1 MRESAFVDEIVLGLW
16 WDFYEFKS
24 RLVALALLYPA
35 SSKKSDPRRPGSLV
49 CVLETRKT
57 SFIMSFKTAGTGK
70 SVEGK
75 EKNRPEDGLGFVL
88 LLFQVL
94 LLSTFGRIDL

>member
-1 MRESAFVDEIVLGLW
+1 MSSKGAWLL
-16 WDFYEFKS
+16 
-24 RLVALALLYPA
+24 LLYYTQHQV
-35 SSKKSDPRRPGSLV
+35 KKSDPRRPGSLV